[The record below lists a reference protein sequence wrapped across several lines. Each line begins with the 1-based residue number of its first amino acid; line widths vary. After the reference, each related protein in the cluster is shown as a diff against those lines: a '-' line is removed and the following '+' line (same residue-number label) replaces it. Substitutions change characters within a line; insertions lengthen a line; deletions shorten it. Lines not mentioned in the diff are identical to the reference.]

1 MKQERLILWHNSNRW
16 LKMNAADERKQ
27 KKLSQPKLK
36 LRQNIW

>member
-27 KKLSQPKLK
+27 KKTFTTK
-36 LRQNIW
+36 IET